1 MVQDYLTIG
10 DAFQLISK
18 FPQID
23 QFHIHWLYL
32 WRTIK
37 VTVSIGQSDDV
48 LIKQWDIYILL
59 ATIYNGTPEP
69 MITQLLSVLVLVL
82 SEILAPQENTAS
94 PSTLVLFLC
103 IIFLSL
109 FLVK

>member
-18 FPQID
+18 FPQIE
-23 QFHIHWLYL
+23 QFHMHWLYL

-69 MITQLLSVLVLVL
+69 MITQLLSVLVLVWSELL
-82 SEILAPQENTAS
+82 SPRENNAS
-94 PSTLVLFLC
+94 LYTLVLFFRVIC
-103 IIFLSL
+103 LSL
-109 FLVK
+109 LLVN